1 MVLPLLT
8 RIDHVGIACRDL
20 DRAIE
25 LYRATFGLEVV
36 SLEVNQ
42 EQGVREA
49 MLAVGPG
56 AGTVVAG
63 AVAAGPVVAGAVV
76 AGAVVA
82 GPVVAGPVVAGPV
95 VAGAVV
101 AGERPGYVQ
110 LLEPLAPDTPVGK
123 FLDRRGEGIHHIG
136 YGVSDIGEAL
146 AAIGG
151 TSGGSGGSG
160 GSRGSGV
167 GIRLIDERP
176 RHGSMGASIAF
187 LHPADLGG
195 VLTELVQFVSPA
207 LCGILTLT
215 GFTRTHRIENS
226 EGSAKPP
233 K

>member
-1 MVLPLLT
+1 VLPLLT

-20 DRAIE
+20 DQAIG

-56 AGTVVAG
+56 AGTAG
-63 AVAAGPVVAGAVV
+63 GY
-76 AGAVVA
+76 
-82 GPVVAGPVVAGPV
+82 
-95 VAGAVV
+95 
-101 AGERPGYVQ
+101 ERPGYVQ

-123 FLDRRGEGIHHIG
+123 FLDRRGEGIHHVG

-151 TSGGSGGSG
+151 TTGGPGGSG
-160 GSRGSGV
+160 GSRG

-195 VLTELVQFVSPA
+195 VLTELVQLVS
-207 LCGILTLT
+207 
-215 GFTRTHRIENS
+215 
-226 EGSAKPP
+226 SA
-233 K
+233 